1 IAARLLGYDAG
12 IDLSIPFVYLPDPS
26 NTVSAFYY
34 FYKSGDFVAVLAC
47 SFAVGWV
54 SYSQVLAYLNTR
66 KFFNLL
72 FASLMLVGIFL
83 SI

>member
-1 IAARLLGYDAG
+1 
-12 IDLSIPFVYLPDPS
+12 
-26 NTVSAFYY
+26 
-34 FYKSGDFVAVLAC
+34 
-47 SFAVGWV
+47 FAVGWV

-83 SI
+83 SIRQCFFIDLEFVYWLTVGYTASKMTGNM